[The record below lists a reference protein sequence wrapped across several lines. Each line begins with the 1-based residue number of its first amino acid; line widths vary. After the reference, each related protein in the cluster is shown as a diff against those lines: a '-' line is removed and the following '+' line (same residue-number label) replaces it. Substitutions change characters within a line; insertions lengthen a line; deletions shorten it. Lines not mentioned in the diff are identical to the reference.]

1 MCVCVCVWQK
11 MLANLEVNET
21 WNWVNFFGVL
31 CEQRSIYNKPKW
43 RKNWVITTAQME
55 RKISCYG
62 SLNRNKNVLL
72 W

>member
-1 MCVCVCVWQK
+1 MRHGIG
-11 MLANLEVNET
+11 LIFL
-21 WNWVNFFGVL
+21 GVL

-43 RKNWVITTAQME
+43 RKNWVIMTAQME